1 VLNTAVVHIAMIAAA
16 SALSF
21 PPSPQTRTRPTAPE
35 KFSINAAVNTG
46 AGGSAGTF
54 TVAVD
59 RYNTE
64 KERALLADALEHG
77 GYPSFLPKL
86 RQASVVGHLTFG
98 EKTWNIRYAYQ
109 QPNEKGRRIVIVTD
123 QPVYFVGGG
132 QTDAKP
138 REGYGVAVVQIEVD
152 DVGLGK
158 GTMAAAARV
167 KPGGPGGVQID
178 DYADKPIDLVTV
190 RRMQ

>member
-1 VLNTAVVHIAMIAAA
+1 MPGDPRAPLRSPSIGTTPRR
-16 SALSF
+16 SARSW
-21 PPSPQTRTRPTAPE
+21 PTR
-35 KFSINAAVNTG
+35 S
-46 AGGSAGTF
+46 S
-54 TVAVD
+54 
-59 RYNTE
+59 TE
-64 KERALLADALEHG
+64 AIRA
-77 GYPSFLPKL
+77 FFPKL